1 MARRTKQEAMATRD
15 SLLDAAEQLFQRQ
28 GVSRTT
34 LAQIAAAA
42 GVTRGAV
49 YWHFKDKADL
59 FEAMLARVRLPIEQA
74 LIELQPTLAPSGAA
88 AGRGRATTAAST
100 ATQSALA
107 LLRRRMLTVLRL
119 VAEDEHA
126 RRVFEIAILKTEFAE
141 ELDVARERRLRARDG
156 YIAQMEGL
164 LRAAQRGGELP
175 RRLPA
180 RTLALSLYALLDGLL
195 VNWLFDPRGF
205 ALVTVGAQAIDAF
218 LRGIAAQP
226 AVQSDSAG

>member
-1 MARRTKQEAMATRD
+1 
-15 SLLDAAEQLFQRQ
+15 
-28 GVSRTT
+28 
-34 LAQIAAAA
+34 
-42 GVTRGAV
+42 
-49 YWHFKDKADL
+49 
-59 FEAMLARVRLPIEQA
+59 
-74 LIELQPTLAPSGAA
+74 
-88 AGRGRATTAAST
+88 
-100 ATQSALA
+100 
-107 LLRRRMLTVLRL
+107 
-119 VAEDEHA
+119 
-126 RRVFEIAILKTEFAE
+126 
-141 ELDVARERRLRARDG
+141 
-156 YIAQMEGL
+156 MEGL

>member
-1 MARRTKQEAMATRD
+1 
-15 SLLDAAEQLFQRQ
+15 
-28 GVSRTT
+28 
-34 LAQIAAAA
+34 
-42 GVTRGAV
+42 
-49 YWHFKDKADL
+49 
-59 FEAMLARVRLPIEQA
+59 
-74 LIELQPTLAPSGAA
+74 
-88 AGRGRATTAAST
+88 
-100 ATQSALA
+100 
-107 LLRRRMLTVLRL
+107 MLTVLRL

-195 VNWLFDPRGF
+195 VNCSTRVASRW
-205 ALVTVGAQAIDAF
+205 
-218 LRGIAAQP
+218 
-226 AVQSDSAG
+226 